1 MKKTYLWNL
10 LGAFLLASMLAA
22 CGGGSGGPN
31 GTCINIDPTRSNA
44 LPSCG
49 STSSGGTSTGGG
61 TSTATASLA
70 LSLVDSSG
78 NSLTTLSPGTS
89 GTLKATLKDAL
100 GNPIANTVVTFTSTD
115 DTAVWTPATGT
126 ALTDANGQTTITLAS
141 GTKAGAFSIK
151 ASATVGTASVTA
163 SAGYTVSFPTLTLSD
178 LRISPSTI
186 SALGNAAVS
195 VTVLSGANAYAPAVT
210 VSFSSPCTTA
220 GKAVLTPSAVTQ
232 SGVAT
237 ASYTDKGCGVADI
250 ITATATTPAGTIT
263 KTGTITVQ
271 PASAASLI
279 FVGVSSANIAL
290 KGTGGPGRP
299 EFSTVTFKVMDASGA
314 AITGQSV
321 SFSFADTAGQ
331 TATTGGLTLSPTSG
345 ISAADGT
352 VSTLVSSGTTPT
364 SVRVVATSGSVTTLS
379 SILVVSSGVP
389 DQKHFSLSESIG
401 NCEGWSIDQLCST
414 IKVTLGDHFGNPVPD
429 GTAVNFSASGG
440 VIGASCLTVGGICT
454 VPLYASAPRPAN
466 GRVVILA
473 YAQGEETFTD
483 NNGNNVYDA
492 GDTFFDLSPN
502 IYRDDNEGGSWT
514 PGEPCIGPASAACN
528 TPGDG
533 VYNGVLRAGG
543 QIPSAQTLY
552 VSAQEVLTF
561 SSSQAIVTLP
571 SSMTCSPNATIF
583 VPVNVKDIHNL
594 MMPALTNIAFSAQFG
609 LLTGT
614 VKPSSLSVPNVP
626 LAVGQPVVT
635 PTYSVAVTCPPS
647 AVPGTFY
654 IEVTTPA
661 GVITDASM
669 PIN

>member
-10 LGAFLLASMLAA
+10 LGALLLSSLLAA

-31 GTCINIDPTRSNA
+31 GTCVNIDPTRSNA

-89 GTLKATLKDAL
+89 GTLKASLKDAL
-100 GNPIANTVVTFTSTD
+100 GNPVANTVVTFTSTD

-126 ALTDANGQTTITLAS
+126 ALTDANGQTMITLAS

-163 SAGYTVSFPTLTLSD
+163 SAGYSVSFPVLTMSD
-178 LRISPSTI
+178 IRFAPTTV
-186 SALGNAAVS
+186 SAFGSSAVS
-195 VTVLSGANAYAPAVT
+195 VTVLSGGNAFTPAVS
-210 VSFSSPCTTA
+210 VSFSSPCSLA
-220 GKAVLTPSAVTQ
+220 GKAAIISPVSTQ
-232 SGVAT
+232 NGIAT
-237 ASYTDKGCGVADI
+237 ASYTDKGCGTADPV
-250 ITATATTPAGTIT
+250 TATAMTPSGTIT
-263 KTGTITVQ
+263 KTGTITVLQ
-271 PASAASLI
+271 GSAASLM
-279 FVGVSSANIAL
+279 FVGVSNANIAL

-299 EFSTVTFKVMDASGA
+299 EFSTVTFKALDNGGVPIA
-314 AITGQSV
+314 GQNV
-321 SFSFADTAGQ
+321 SFTFADTAGQ
-331 TATTGGLTLSPTSG
+331 TTTSGGLTLSPTVG
-345 ISAADGT
+345 VTAADGT
-352 VSTLVSSGTTPT
+352 VSTTVASGTMPT
-364 SVRVVATSGSVTTLS
+364 SIRVIAASGNMTTIS

-389 DQKHFSLSESIG
+389 DQKHFSLAATIG
-401 NCEGWSIDQLCST
+401 NCEGWTIDHLCST
-414 IKVTLGDHFGNPVPD
+414 IWVTLGDHFSNPPPD
-429 GTAVNFSASGG
+429 GTAVNFSTSGG
-440 VIGASCLTVGGICT
+440 VIDASCLTVSGRCS
-454 VPLYASAPRPAN
+454 VNLYSSAPRPPN
-466 GRVVILA
+466 GRVVVLA
-473 YAQGEETFTD
+473 YALGEETFID

-492 GDTFFDLSPN
+492 GDAFFDKSPN
-502 IYRDDNEGGSWT
+502 IYRDDNESGSWT

-528 TPGDG
+528 TPGDN

-552 VSAQEVLTF
+552 VSAQLVVTF
-561 SSSQAIVTLP
+561 SSSQAIITLP
-571 SSMTCSPNATIF
+571 ASMTCSPNATIY
-583 VPVNVKDIHNL
+583 VPVNVKDVNNL

-647 AVPGTFY
+647 TVPGTFY